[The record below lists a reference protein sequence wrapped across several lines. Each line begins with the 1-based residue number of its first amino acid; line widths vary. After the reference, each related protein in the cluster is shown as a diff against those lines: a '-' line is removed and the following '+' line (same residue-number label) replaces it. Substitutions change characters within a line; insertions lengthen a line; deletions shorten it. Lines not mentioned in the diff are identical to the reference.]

1 MHRLRF
7 GLDERNGMSC
17 CARYSTIASCPCPL
31 ELDHIFPLLHERT
44 ALSSLRQ
51 RRVAMNGMSAIKN
64 ARHCTRDAARGD
76 HHVIDGNRNRGVVAF
91 TTMPSESPT
100 STTSVPAMSTS

>member
-1 MHRLRF
+1 
-7 GLDERNGMSC
+7 
-17 CARYSTIASCPCPL
+17 
-31 ELDHIFPLLHERT
+31 
-44 ALSSLRQ
+44 
-51 RRVAMNGMSAIKN
+51 MNGMSAIKN